1 MTLQGYQFDKAKVTP
16 EADAA
21 LNSYLAQGIDN
32 KVINGLT
39 ATASRLNIY
48 VATGK
53 ALVQGRLVAVTQQH
67 QILAQANKSGFVC
80 ITVDLTQDNTATG
93 APGTSSYVSVNNQ
106 LRLELVETLVQQDL
120 SNGGLIY
127 TLPIY
132 SYTATGT
139 SITVSRVD
147 SSYKA
152 TTKTASASLNYGIS
166 VNLTRIGNMVHANFP
181 KQTKTV
187 LAQGE
192 NEKILE
198 KLPAGFRPS
207 YRTEFGVNI
216 NSSATVYPQ
225 ILYSFNEFGEVF
237 VTNNYIGT
245 GVFAGR
251 TMYFTDDAMP
261 E

>member
-21 LNSYLAQGIDN
+21 LYSYLAQGIDN

-39 ATASRLNIY
+39 ATASGLNIY

-67 QILAQANKSGFVC
+67 KILAQANKSGFVC

-106 LRLELVETLVQQDL
+106 LRLELVKTLVQQDL

-152 TTKTASASLNYGIS
+152 TTKTASAVLNHGII
-166 VNLTRIGNMVHANFP
+166 VNLTRRGNLVHANFP
-181 KQTKTV
+181 KQTKTI
-187 LAQGE
+187 QMKYE
-192 NEKILE
+192 NEKIVE

-207 YRTEFGVNI
+207 YRAEFGLNI
-216 NSSATVYPQ
+216 NSSTAVYPQ
-225 ILYSFNEFGEVF
+225 ILYSFNELGDVF
-237 VTNNYIGT
+237 VTNNYIDT
-245 GVFAGR
+245 GVFSGS